1 MEKQG
6 RETIPI
12 TPSLRL
18 VLYYPAYETTL
29 PWYQDAELCHQVDN
43 QNRIYDLSILKNMYE
58 YLNTHGDLFYIEC
71 EGTLCG
77 DVCLQASG
85 EISIV
90 VCKEY
95 QNRHIG
101 RAVVGKILELAREKG
116 YPECFAEIYSFNA
129 QSQAMFRSIG
139 FVQKDAEMFVYPLR

>member
-1 MEKQG
+1 MKKQG
-6 RETIPI
+6 RETISI

-18 VLYYPAYETTL
+18 VPYYPAYETTL

-43 QNRIYDLSILKNMYE
+43 QNRIYDLSMLKNMYE

-90 VCKEY
+90 VCKAY

-101 RAVVGKILELAREKG
+101 RR
-116 YPECFAEIYSFNA
+116 CC
-129 QSQAMFRSIG
+129 
-139 FVQKDAEMFVYPLR
+139 